1 MPPRRCGWAC
11 WNLEPPRAR
20 WTPPRRFAA
29 RSSLESLTSHW
40 CCAEVRTQQLTRCS
54 RLCSS
59 RGPKRAEL
67 RCSLAGDDTLPY
79 PTRCTAP
86 ACDPPATDLFE
97 ENRREEREGEQ
108 EEKNR
113 RGKEAGEQEGGTESG
128 VSRGRRCPIVIGVM
142 RGPPT

>member
-79 PTRCTAP
+79 PTSCTAP

-108 EEKNR
+108 EEEK
-113 RGKEAGEQEGGTESG
+113 
-128 VSRGRRCPIVIGVM
+128 
-142 RGPPT
+142 

>member
-79 PTRCTAP
+79 LTSCTAP
-86 ACDPPATDLFE
+86 ACDPLLRIYSKKTE
-97 ENRREEREGEQ
+97 GRKEKVNRRK
-108 EEKNR
+108 KN
-113 RGKEAGEQEGGTESG
+113 K
-128 VSRGRRCPIVIGVM
+128 RGRRQENKREELNLASREEG
-142 RGPPT
+142 GAQ